1 MSGHSF
7 YVIAAYG
14 VSALLLAAEVWTL
27 VRRSRSLARGSNQ
40 ELRE

>member
-7 YVIAAYG
+7 YVIAAYA
-14 VSALLLAAEVWTL
+14 VSALLLATEVWIL
-27 VRRSRSLARGSNQ
+27 VRRSRALARRSKQ